1 MVSLMTTTL
10 ILGASGY
17 IGRHLFNG
25 LSSNGFDVIGTYCKN
40 KFANFANF
48 DLENMEIGAF
58 VEGLGVGNI
67 KYLVILAARNAN
79 IDDSKRFWKEVHC
92 ANVEKVKEVV
102 DYCVQNNIIPIYAS
116 TDNVFSGKK
125 GKYAEEDRREPLN
138 CYGRIRY
145 EVEDCIM
152 RSAKKYVILRMGK
165 VFGVEVNDGTF
176 ITDMVSSINRGSGLS
191 YAVDQVFTP
200 LYVEDFID
208 ALKGII
214 TNGYSGI
221 FHLASMKPL
230 TRYELATD
238 ICNFFNFRKGD
249 IVPCKIN
256 SLGLLDARPL
266 RIDLDIT
273 KYKAMTGFNEKGI
286 EHYLNLI
293 AGNKAERL

>member
-1 MVSLMTTTL
+1 MATTL

-17 IGRHLFNG
+17 IGSHLFNRMRRD
-25 LSSNGFDVIGTYCKN
+25 GFDVIGTYYKN
-40 KFANFANF
+40 KNAGLVNF
-48 DLENMEIGAF
+48 DLENMEISGF
-58 VEGLGVGNI
+58 LDGLGAGNI

-79 IDDSKRFWKEVHC
+79 IDDSKRFWKEVHY
-92 ANVEKVKEVV
+92 ANVEKVAEVV
-102 DYCVQNNIIPIYAS
+102 DYCAQKDIIPIYAS
-116 TDNVFSGKK
+116 TDNVFSGEK
-125 GKYAEEDRREPLN
+125 GKYAEDDKREPLN

-145 EVEDCIM
+145 EVENHIM
-152 RSAKKYVILRMGK
+152 RSAKEYVILRMGK
-165 VFGVEVNDGTF
+165 VFGVEANDGTF
-176 ITDMVSSINRGSGLS
+176 ITDMVGAIGRGRGLS

-221 FHLASMKPL
+221 FHLASMKPS

-266 RIDLDIT
+266 RIDLDIA
-273 KYKAMTGFNEKGI
+273 KYKAMTGFSEKGI

-293 AGNKAERL
+293 AVNKAERL